1 MLHLYYPK
9 GGTWRSFLRVLFR
22 INSPINYIVYLQII
36 LSTAVW
42 ARTGV
47 SDARTDADMDA
58 VPVPS
63 LAEQQEPKEAG
74 QPGLS
79 MNDATPS
86 RDIPLICLSPGH
98 PSAEGDKYFEAI
110 LNRKVAWF
118 LAIQLLEAS
127 YDVVLAVEDVPPQ
140 KLFFSGLSNEDG
152 QLWSYLE
159 VATPE
164 EKAIRC
170 NDAGADYLISIHHN
184 YAFSHVT
191 NQTMVFYTM
200 DENYRPVF
208 GETRPW
214 AESTAARLGQVM
226 ETDDSYAIADMER
239 LGFPLGILANAEMPG
254 ILTEA
259 SFYSN
264 PEERARLND
273 DFYLSREAQAI
284 FRAFA
289 DHRDSLSS
297 AKSGDSTE

>member
-1 MLHLYYPK
+1 M
-9 GGTWRSFLRVLFR
+9 RFLIRM
-22 INSPINYIVYLQII
+22 NSPINYIVCLQVL

-47 SDARTDADMDA
+47 SDARTDTEMDA
-58 VPVPS
+58 VPIPTV
-63 LAEQQEPKEAG
+63 AEQQQPKETG
-74 QPGLS
+74 QPDLS
-79 MNDATPS
+79 TIDVAPS

-118 LAIQLLEAS
+118 LAIQLLEAD
-127 YDVVLAVEDVPPQ
+127 YDVVLAVEDVSPQ
-140 KLFFSGLSNEDG
+140 KLFFSGFSNEDE

-184 YAFSHVT
+184 YAISPVT

-214 AESTAARLGQVM
+214 AESTAAQLGQVM
-226 ETDDSYAIADMER
+226 ETEDSYAIADMER
-239 LGFPLGILANAEMPG
+239 LGFPLGVLANAEMPG

-264 PEERARLND
+264 REERARLND

-289 DHRDSLSS
+289 DHRDSHAN
-297 AKSGDSTE
+297 AKSGDSGE